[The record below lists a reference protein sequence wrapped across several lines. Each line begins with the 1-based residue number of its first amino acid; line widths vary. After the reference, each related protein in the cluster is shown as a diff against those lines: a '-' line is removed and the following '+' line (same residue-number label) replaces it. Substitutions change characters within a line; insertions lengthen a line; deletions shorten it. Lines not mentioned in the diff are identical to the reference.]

1 MTLGLSIYEINV
13 IFASFER
20 RSNLLKGDPIYG
32 YWIEDRGEFWGVPM
46 DMNPQDVMLSDT
58 VTGKR
63 KGNRDIPTCQE
74 GKGIKYTPPH
84 AHPSKNRMKQKQYR
98 ITFNDK
104 NR

>member
-1 MTLGLSIYEINV
+1 
-13 IFASFER
+13 
-20 RSNLLKGDPIYG
+20 
-32 YWIEDRGEFWGVPM
+32 M

-84 AHPSKNRMKQKQYR
+84 APPLKKPNETKTIQDNIQ
-98 ITFNDK
+98 
-104 NR
+104 

>member
-1 MTLGLSIYEINV
+1 
-13 IFASFER
+13 
-20 RSNLLKGDPIYG
+20 
-32 YWIEDRGEFWGVPM
+32 M

-74 GKGIKYTPPH
+74 GKGIKYIPPH

-104 NR
+104 NRKDMNLDRAKIIGKILIDEWSIFL